1 MLHNLVVVWDFD
13 PVLFSIGSFDIRYY
27 GLMWAIAL
35 LLGGYMFNSFC
46 KKEGL
51 DQKIA
56 DSIFIY
62 GTLATIIGARVGH
75 CLFYEP
81 SYYLAKPWAIIT
93 EIRDGGMASHGA
105 AIGLLIGLW
114 LFSRKNKMPY
124 IWSLDRIMIPVGIGG
139 AIVRLGNLF
148 NSEIIGNVTDVPW
161 GFKFVRLY
169 PNLPIEAVP
178 VQHPTQLYEALCFRV
193 TFVILAYMYYAKD
206 MGRRRP
212 GVLFGVGLE
221 GIFLTRFII
230 EFIKIEQVDFEK
242 GMMLDMGQILS
253 IPFII
258 LGIYMIYRGFAK
270 PAKEVVTVQAAAN
283 PDTKHKSH
291 KKKTAKW

>member
-161 GFKFVRLY
+161 GFKFVRLS
-169 PNLPIEAVP
+169 LI
-178 VQHPTQLYEALCFRV
+178 H
-193 TFVILAYMYYAKD
+193 I
-206 MGRRRP
+206 
-212 GVLFGVGLE
+212 
-221 GIFLTRFII
+221 
-230 EFIKIEQVDFEK
+230 
-242 GMMLDMGQILS
+242 
-253 IPFII
+253 
-258 LGIYMIYRGFAK
+258 
-270 PAKEVVTVQAAAN
+270 
-283 PDTKHKSH
+283 
-291 KKKTAKW
+291 